1 MNYFVTSC
9 LYDES
14 SFASSGFEREEHMI
28 KKIENLNYYELLE
41 VSPTATSQEIHKAYE
56 RIRRIYEPNSIALYS
71 LFNADETAA
80 IHQRIE
86 EAYRTLV
93 YEDNRK
99 RYDAILRQQNNLPEP
114 PPPPP
119 PPPPK
124 YYHRPAQPVLSLPSG
139 NLSRNSMEPPQTQAE
154 VSQLPAERV
163 APVSQFISEF
173 SGAAIKML
181 REQRGLSLR
190 NVAEATKVG
199 MRYLEMIEEENFLK
213 LPVRAYTRG
222 FLMLYAKALGCDP
235 DRVTV
240 DYLKRFDA
248 ARAQKTK

>member
-1 MNYFVTSC
+1 MKFVTP
-9 LYDES
+9 LLVL
-14 SFASSGFEREEHMI
+14 REDYTMI
-28 KKIENLNYYELLE
+28 KKIEDLNYYELLE

-71 LFNADETAA
+71 LFSADETAA

-99 RYDAILRQQNNLPEP
+99 RYDAMLRQQSDLPEPSP
-114 PPPPP
+114 PPPPI
-119 PPPPK
+119 
-124 YYHRPAQPVLSLPSG
+124 YHRQPAQPAPSLPSE
-139 NLSRNSMEPPQTQAE
+139 NHDRSMEPPHAPSEGTPPP
-154 VSQLPAERV
+154 LERV
-163 APVSQFISEF
+163 SPVSQFISEF

-190 NVAEATKVG
+190 NVADATKVST
-199 MRYLEMIEEENFLK
+199 RYLEMIEREDFIK

-222 FLMLYAKALGCDP
+222 FLTLYAKALGCDP
-235 DRVTV
+235 ERVTV
-240 DYLKRFDA
+240 DYLKRYDA
-248 ARAQKTK
+248 ARMPKAK

>member
-1 MNYFVTSC
+1 
-9 LYDES
+9 
-14 SFASSGFEREEHMI
+14 MI

-41 VSPTATSQEIHKAYE
+41 VSTTANSQEIHRAYE
-56 RIRRIYEPNSIALYS
+56 RVRRIYEPNSIALYS
-71 LFNADETAA
+71 LFSADETAA

-99 RYDAILRQQNNLPEP
+99 RYDAILRQQNDLLE
-114 PPPPP
+114 PPPP

-124 YYHRPAQPVLSLPSG
+124 YQHRPVQPALSLPSG
-139 NLSRNSMEPPQTQAE
+139 NHYMNNGEPSQAQAE
-154 VSQLPAERV
+154 ETPAHPERV
-163 APVSQFISEF
+163 SPVSQFITEF

-190 NVAEATKVG
+190 NVADATKVG

-222 FLMLYAKALGCDP
+222 FVTLYAKALGCDP
-235 DRVTV
+235 DRVTA

-248 ARAQKTK
+248 ARVPKTK

>member
-1 MNYFVTSC
+1 
-9 LYDES
+9 
-14 SFASSGFEREEHMI
+14 MI

-56 RIRRIYEPNSIALYS
+56 RVRRIYEPNSIALYS
-71 LFNADETAA
+71 LFSADETAA

-99 RYDAILRQQNNLPEP
+99 RYDAILRQQNDLPEP

-119 PPPPK
+119 PK
-124 YYHRPAQPVLSLPSG
+124 YHHRPAQPAFSLPSG
-139 NLSRNSMEPPQTQAE
+139 NHYRNSIEPPQAQAE
-154 VSQLPAERV
+154 QSPPPPERM
-163 APVSQFISEF
+163 APVSQFITEF

-190 NVAEATKVG
+190 NVADATKVG

-222 FLMLYAKALGCDP
+222 FLTLYAKALGCDP
-235 DRVTV
+235 DRVTA

-248 ARAQKTK
+248 ARAPKTK

>member
-1 MNYFVTSC
+1 
-9 LYDES
+9 
-14 SFASSGFEREEHMI
+14 MI
-28 KKIENLNYYELLE
+28 KKIEDLNYYELLE

-56 RIRRIYEPNSIALYS
+56 RVRRIYEPNSIALYS
-71 LFNADETAA
+71 LFSADETAA

-99 RYDAILRQQNNLPEP
+99 RYDAMLRQQNDLPEP

-119 PPPPK
+119 PPK
-124 YYHRPAQPVLSLPSG
+124 YQRQPIQPALSLPSG
-139 NLSRNSMEPPQTQAE
+139 NHYRSSMDPPQAPAE
-154 VSQLPAERV
+154 ETPAPLERV
-163 APVSQFISEF
+163 APLSQFIAEF

-190 NVAEATKVG
+190 NVADATKVSV
-199 MRYLEMIEEENFLK
+199 RYLEMIEEENFTK

-222 FLMLYAKALGCDP
+222 FLTLYAKALGWDTE
-235 DRVTV
+235 RVTA
-240 DYLKRFDA
+240 DYLKRYDA
-248 ARAQKTK
+248 ARAPKTK